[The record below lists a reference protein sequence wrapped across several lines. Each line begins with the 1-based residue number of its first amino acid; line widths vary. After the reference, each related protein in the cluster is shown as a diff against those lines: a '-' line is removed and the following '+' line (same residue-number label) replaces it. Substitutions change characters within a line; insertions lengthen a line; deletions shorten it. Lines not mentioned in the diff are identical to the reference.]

1 MLQFLSSSSSL
12 EVRVG
17 PDEDR
22 LSAAEHAAA
31 TSPRLS
37 VCDPGGPLDMCHEA
51 ESTMIC
57 GESLRSL
64 SEPDGSKT

>member
-22 LSAAEHAAA
+22 LSAAEHATA

-37 VCDPGGPLDMCHEA
+37 VCDPGGPLDMCHGRD
-51 ESTMIC
+51 C
-57 GESLRSL
+57 RSGKHDDL
-64 SEPDGSKT
+64 W